1 VTTDRERLQ
10 RYDWLLLDA
19 DGTLF
24 DFEAAAAAAL
34 ERACDEVLGRFEPE
48 WRPVYEAINSRLWRG
63 LERGDVTADDIR
75 RLRFS
80 RFAEAVGESVDGLMF
95 DDTYRRHLGEQAR
108 LLDGAADVVRSL
120 HGRVGMAL
128 ATNGLADV
136 QRGRL
141 GRSEIGDLFDPIVI
155 SEEVGAAKPDP
166 AYFEAAFERM
176 GRPPR
181 DRILMVGDS
190 LASDMRGGLA
200 AGIDTCWFNP
210 AAQPPDPEV
219 PVRYDIR
226 SLAELE
232 AVVWPMGGG

>member
-1 VTTDRERLQ
+1 MTSERDNGR

-24 DFEAAAAAAL
+24 DFEAAAASAL
-34 ERACDEVLGRFEPE
+34 ELACDEVLGRFEAE
-48 WRPVYEAINSRLWRG
+48 WRSVYEAINSQLWRG
-63 LERGDVTADDIR
+63 LERGEVTADDIR

-80 RFAEAVGESVDGLMF
+80 RFAEAVGERVDGLGF

-120 HGRVGMAL
+120 HGRVGLAL

-136 QRGRL
+136 QRSRL
-141 GRSEIGDLFDPIVI
+141 GRSEIGDMFDPIVI
-155 SEEVGAAKPDP
+155 SEEIGAAKPDP

-176 GRPPR
+176 GQPPR
-181 DRILMVGDS
+181 ERILMVGDS

-200 AGIDTCWFNP
+200 ADIDTCWFNP
-210 AAQPPDPEV
+210 SAKPPDPDV

-232 AVVWPMGGG
+232 GLVWPMGGG